1 MKMII
6 KLISVILVI
15 TSISGCSTQNE
26 QSSYHAFFQDR
37 DEVTKRCLRIHRFFI
52 DKYNAPDAL
61 VKIEPVVIPWAEEL
75 KGNNW
80 HLGWPVATLVNDTII
95 VVYHRN
101 PQHTPRFGVKKIKD
115 QFHSTAVV
123 TRSTDYGKTW
133 TTSVDIRDFVKTPT
147 QDCMLAFGNS
157 IGVENNGTVV
167 LVTAYGVFRSYDEGV
182 SWEHPPESYTSRT
195 LPGLKCNNG
204 PVIVNHP
211 QKGLV
216 TFSHNKNRD
225 RITIRTSND
234 AGENWQ
240 QHIVKIPEWAAAI
253 EPTGLYH
260 DGSLFILARAHGKDS
275 FQPESKT
282 WRYIQLVSPDGWLP
296 LVPAYTNITATDIT
310 DEIPIEGYGPWSQ
323 DTVALDYNPVSQRVE
338 AVCTNRCGGGEG
350 KEQQR
355 MQMTLNLWSI
365 DPGELKKGG
374 SHWRF
379 EGTLIKHAG
388 TMTTGADGMH
398 PGASVIDTKNNVQRI
413 YVYLGEHLGPA
424 GIFSVTRSLDTAALR
439 EWLKEN

>member
-1 MKMII
+1 M
-6 KLISVILVI
+6 
-15 TSISGCSTQNE
+15 
-26 QSSYHAFFQDR
+26 
-37 DEVTKRCLRIHRFFI
+37 RIHRFFI
-52 DKYNAPDAL
+52 GKYESPDAL
-61 VKIEPVVIPWAEEL
+61 VKIEPVVIPWGDEL

-80 HLGWPVATLVNDTII
+80 HLGWPVAVLVNETII

-101 PQHTPRFGVKKIKD
+101 PQHTPRFGVKKYKD
-115 QFHSTAVV
+115 QFHSTAIV

-133 TTSVDIRDFVKTPT
+133 TSSVDIRSFVKTPT
-147 QDCMLAFGNS
+147 EDCMLAFGNS
-157 IGVENNGTVV
+157 IGTADDGTVV
-167 LVTAYGVFRSYDEGV
+167 LVTAYGVFRSQDEGA
-182 SWEHPPESYTSRT
+182 SWRHLPDSYTSRT
-195 LPGLKCNNG
+195 LSGNKCNNG

-211 QKGLV
+211 EKGLV
-216 TFSHNKNRD
+216 SFSHNKNREI
-225 RITIRTSND
+225 ITIRTSRD
-234 AGENWQ
+234 TGENWH
-240 QHIVKIPEWAAAI
+240 QHIIKIPEWAAAI

-275 FQPESKT
+275 FQPETKT
-282 WRYIQLVSPDGWLP
+282 WRYIQLVSPEGWLP
-296 LVPAYTNITATDIT
+296 LMPAYTNITTTDIT

-323 DTVALDYNPVSQRVE
+323 DTVSLDLNPVSHRIE

-365 DPGELKKGG
+365 DPREFKEGKSK
-374 SHWRF
+374 WRF